1 MKNGGILLRKIRVAL
16 TPRSW
21 FLKTKLP
28 DGSVIFGQN
37 RPGFGGRGIYVFRE
51 SIEPEFRHLEKF
63 LVRDGVFL
71 DVGAS
76 TGIYTIKAARHVGGN
91 GTVVAMEPFPEI
103 LAALYRS
110 VNVNGLNNV
119 RLRNVCAGANTRH
132 GQLWMNAGK
141 PNSFSLIDRGDA
153 AGNLST
159 LVVALDDL
167 MQWEQLNRLD
177 YLKIDAEGS
186 ENDVLLG
193 AKNSI
198 EQHRP
203 IIQAEINI
211 SEIKF
216 ALREYSCFHAP
227 GSPNNLYIPNEHPGT
242 AAAQAIDWEKV
253 TLPVV
258 T

>member
-1 MKNGGILLRKIRVAL
+1 MNG
-16 TPRSW
+16 
-21 FLKTKLP
+21 
-28 DGSVIFGQN
+28 
-37 RPGFGGRGIYVFRE
+37 
-51 SIEPEFRHLEKF
+51 
-63 LVRDGVFL
+63 
-71 DVGAS
+71 
-76 TGIYTIKAARHVGGN
+76 
-91 GTVVAMEPFPEI
+91 
-103 LAALYRS
+103 
-110 VNVNGLNNV
+110 
-119 RLRNVCAGANTRH
+119 
-132 GQLWMNAGK
+132 GK

-159 LVVALDDL
+159 LVVAMDDL

-198 EQHRP
+198 EKHRP

-227 GSPNNLYIPNEHPGT
+227 GSGNNLYIPNEHPGM